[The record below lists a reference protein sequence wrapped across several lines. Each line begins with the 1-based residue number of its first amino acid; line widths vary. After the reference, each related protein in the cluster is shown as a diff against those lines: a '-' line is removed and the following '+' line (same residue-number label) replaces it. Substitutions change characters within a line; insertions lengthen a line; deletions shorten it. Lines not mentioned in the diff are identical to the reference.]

1 VDDFPELTIGQ
12 VADRVGLATSA
23 IRYYESLGLLP
34 EPDRLG
40 GQRRYD
46 ERVVGRLAFIG
57 VAQNAGFKLR
67 EIGELI
73 DGIDAGSGMAGSMRA
88 LSDRKLPE
96 VELLLRRTQ
105 AMKGW
110 LEVARECGCSS
121 PDECGLF
128 PDAGASNPG
137 EPLSVVKVKPGD
149 CRR

>member
-12 VADRVGLATSA
+12 VADRAGIAPSA

-46 ERVVGRLAFIG
+46 ERAVGRLAFIA

-73 DGIDAGSGMAGSMRA
+73 DGIDASGGMAGSMRA

-96 VELLLRRTQ
+96 VELLLQRTQ

-128 PDAGASNPG
+128 PDEATGGS
-137 EPLSVVKVKPGD
+137 EPLSVVKVERGD